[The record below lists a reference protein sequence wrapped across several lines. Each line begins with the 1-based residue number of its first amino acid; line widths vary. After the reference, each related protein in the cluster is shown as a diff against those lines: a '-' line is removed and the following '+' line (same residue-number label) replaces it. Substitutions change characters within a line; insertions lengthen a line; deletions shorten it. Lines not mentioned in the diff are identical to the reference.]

1 MKTLD
6 GTVHTI
12 PMQLFKTDELT
23 EGAGY
28 RFNFAGEIMLPSD
41 ESGVVTEAQ
50 LPEEFSIDWVDRGE
64 HSLMTQKQPKRA
76 RKRRRRLRMR
86 EIKRVK
92 N

>member
-1 MKTLD
+1 MKTMD

-64 HSLMTQKQPKRA
+64 AFTYDAETAEKSQKKA
-76 RKRRRRLRMR
+76 A
-86 EIKRVK
+86 EITNERNKRVK